1 MLSRLFHIIKE
12 KLLSS
17 SLAFESDDI
26 FENLDESL
34 MSDDVYS
41 LYQSAKNGNES
52 DIFKLGLKYYHGREV
67 DRDCACAYEIFR
79 LLQDIDADAEYYMG
93 EICRLGLIDNGPD
106 YQQACFHY
114 AVAMEM
120 GHSQGKDKLQL
131 MAELTRDEFWLG
143 ILGNLK

>member
-1 MLSRLFHIIKE
+1 MFSRWFNTIKE

-17 SLAFESDDI
+17 SLTLENDSVL
-26 FENLDESL
+26 ENLDTNS
-34 MSDDVYS
+34 MPVDVYS

-52 DIFKLGLKYYHGREV
+52 DIFKLGLKYYHGQEV

-79 LLQDIDADAEYYMG
+79 LLQDFDADAEYYMG
-93 EICRLGLIDNGPD
+93 EICRLGLIDDGPD

-131 MAELTRDEFWLG
+131 MAELTQDEFWLG

>member
-1 MLSRLFHIIKE
+1 MFSRWFNTIKE

-17 SLAFESDDI
+17 SLTLENDSVL
-26 FENLDESL
+26 ENLDTNS
-34 MSDDVYS
+34 MPVDVYS

-52 DIFKLGLKYYHGREV
+52 DIFKLGLKYYHGQGVGRN
-67 DRDCACAYEIFR
+67 CAYAYEIFR
-79 LLQDIDADAEYYMG
+79 LLQDFDADAEYYMG
-93 EICRLGLIDNGPD
+93 EICRLGLIDDGPD

-131 MAELTRDEFWLG
+131 MAELTQDEFWLG